1 MLALVKNPQYLQKLC
16 KNQAKSINQHP
27 AMIQTHHFVSVVCT
41 RLIDWLFSLSVHL
54 LVKMLFSVNF
64 FPCPLHANLTITS
77 LHLPMAYIHQ
87 LRQHDHPCMYFIKQK
102 KFNAFALFLTKNL
115 LAHLFFL
122 LFVANFS
129 LPPRLLF
136 LLFFPQLQLGL
147 IKNHPIIRLSD
158 SDDSFSNY
166 YLF

>member
-1 MLALVKNPQYLQKLC
+1 MQKSG
-16 KNQAKSINQHP
+16 KINQSTSSNDTDSP
-27 AMIQTHHFVSVVCT
+27 FCFS
-41 RLIDWLFSLSVHL
+41 RLHAIDWLIGQSVCPSTGQNALFSQ
-54 LVKMLFSVNF
+54 LFSVPTACKPYN
-64 FPCPLHANLTITS
+64 NLTSFANGLYSSAKATWSS
-77 LHLPMAYIHQ
+77 LYVCI
-87 LRQHDHPCMYFIKQK
+87 IKQK

-122 LFVANFS
+122 QFVANFS
-129 LPPRLLF
+129 LPPWLLF

-166 YLF
+166 FLF